1 MTTVK
6 WSKFLG
12 TDYITGL
19 KLTWAGDKALT
30 IGTGAAY
37 LPAANP
43 ILVST
48 AITLTGMTL
57 ANSTEYHVY
66 LYDIGGTPAAHVVTT
81 APAAPYFGTARTETG
96 DASKRY
102 LGSFFTDATG
112 DIRYFTHNPQTNQ
125 IKYARDALNF
135 PPYLVANAL
144 TAASAT
150 SVSCSGIIPA
160 TATNAYMRIR
170 SDADQF
176 LHIGDSALSTSAF
189 HIVLPPIHDDSQI
202 VYADIPVTS
211 QAFYYLFGAAVGIG
225 MFYGAVVGYTFER

>member
-6 WSKFLG
+6 WSEFLG

-19 KLTWAGDKALT
+19 KLTWAGDDALT

-37 LPAANP
+37 LPAARP

-48 AITLTGMTL
+48 AIALTGMTL

-66 LYDIGGTPAAHVVTT
+66 LYDSSGTPAAEYVTT
-81 APAAPYFGTARTETG
+81 APAAPYFGTARTKTG
-96 DASKRY
+96 DTSRRY
-102 LGSFFTDATG
+102 IGSFFTDATG
-112 DIRYFTHNPQTNQ
+112 DIRYFVHDPQSGQ
-125 IKYARDALNF
+125 IKYARDAVTAT
-135 PPYLVANAL
+135 PYRVANEL
-144 TAASAT
+144 TATSAT

-170 SDADQF
+170 NSADQQ
-176 LHIGDSALSTSAF
+176 LYIGDSALSTSVF
-189 HIVLPPIHDDSQI
+189 HSAIIAVNGL

-211 QAFYYLFGAAVGIG
+211 QAFYYLFGAAVGSG
-225 MFYGAVVGYTFER
+225 AFYGDVVGYTFER